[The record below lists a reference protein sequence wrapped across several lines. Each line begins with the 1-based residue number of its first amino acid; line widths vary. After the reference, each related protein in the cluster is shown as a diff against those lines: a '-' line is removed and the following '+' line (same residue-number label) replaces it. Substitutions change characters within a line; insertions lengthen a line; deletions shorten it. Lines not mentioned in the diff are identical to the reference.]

1 MPSERLSLDGP
12 RPWVMAHRGAS
23 DLAPENSLAS
33 FDLAVEHGADL
44 LETDLWLTADGQIVC
59 HHDPTLERM
68 TGDPR
73 RITDLSLAQIKAL
86 QLKAEHGIA
95 GERVP
100 TLAELVAQT
109 PPDVVIVTELKD
121 PMFGHAGPLSQLLAV
136 LGDRVSAQR
145 AGIIAEDLRL
155 IRSIKQQAPTLV
167 AGHIAIT
174 RPHANTTT
182 ELLGPYW
189 PWLALNPLYVR
200 RAHARGQRVCPLD
213 PDLHRRLP
221 KYLAMDVDAVLT
233 NDPRATR
240 ALIEQHRSGRG

>member
-1 MPSERLSLDGP
+1 
-12 RPWVMAHRGAS
+12 MAHRGAS

-33 FDLAVEHGADL
+33 FDMAVEHGADL
-44 LETDLWLTADGQIVC
+44 LETDIWLTADGQIVC

-73 RITDLSLAQIKAL
+73 HVTDLSLSQIKAL
-86 QLKAEHGIA
+86 ALKTEHCIA

-109 PPDVVIVTELKD
+109 PPEIVIVAELKD
-121 PMFGHAGPLSQLLAV
+121 PMFAHAGPLAQLLRV
-136 LGDRVSAQR
+136 LGPRVQAQR

-155 IRSIKQQAPTLV
+155 IRAIKRDAPGLV
-167 AGHIAIT
+167 AGHIAIS
-174 RPHANTTT
+174 RPYANTTT

-189 PWLALNPLYVR
+189 PWLILNPRYVQ

-221 KYLAMDVDAVLT
+221 RYLAMDVDAVLT

-240 ALIEQHRSGRG
+240 RLIDAHRDPSSRGGG

>member
-1 MPSERLSLDGP
+1 
-12 RPWVMAHRGAS
+12 MAHRGAS

-44 LETDLWLTADGQIVC
+44 LETDIWLTADGEIVC
-59 HHDPTLERM
+59 HHDATLERM

-73 RITDLSLAQIKAL
+73 RVTGVSLS
-86 QLKAEHGIA
+86 QLRRLRLESKEGLG

-100 TLAELVAQT
+100 TLAELVDQT
-109 PPDVVIVTELKD
+109 PPDVVIVVELKD
-121 PMFGHAGPLSQLLAV
+121 PMFRHPGPLAQLLRV
-136 LGDRVSAQR
+136 LGPRVAAHR
-145 AGIIAEDLRL
+145 AGIIAEDLGMV
-155 IRSIKQQAPTLV
+155 RSIKRQAPGLV

-174 RPHANTTT
+174 RPHANAST

-189 PWLALNPLYVR
+189 PWLAINPAYVR

-221 KYLAMDVDAVLT
+221 RYLAMDVDAVLT

-240 ALIEQHRSGRG
+240 ALIERHRTRG

>member
-1 MPSERLSLDGP
+1 MSSERLSLDGP

-33 FDLAVEHGADL
+33 FDLAVEHRADL
-44 LETDLWLTADGQIVC
+44 LETDIWLTADGQIVC
-59 HHDPTLERM
+59 HHDATLERM

-73 RITDLSLAQIKAL
+73 RVTDLSLAQIKAL
-86 QLKAEHGIA
+86 TLKTVHGIA
-95 GERVP
+95 GERIP
-100 TLAELVAQT
+100 TLADLVAQT
-109 PPDVVIVTELKD
+109 PPDVVIVAELKD
-121 PMFGHAGPLSQLLAV
+121 PMFAHAGPLSQLLAV
-136 LGDRVSAQR
+136 LGERAPAQR
-145 AGIIAEDLRL
+145 AGIIAEDLGL
-155 IRSIKQQAPTLV
+155 IRTIKRQAPALV
-167 AGHIAIT
+167 AGHIAIS

-189 PWLALNPLYVR
+189 PWLALNPFYVR

-221 KYLAMDVDAVLT
+221 RYLAMDVDAVLT

-240 ALIEQHRSGRG
+240 ALIEQHRRGRR

>member
-1 MPSERLSLDGP
+1 
-12 RPWVMAHRGAS
+12 MAHRGAS

-33 FDLAVEHGADL
+33 FDLAVRHGADL
-44 LETDLWLTADGQIVC
+44 LETDVWLTADGQIVC

-73 RITDLSLAQIKAL
+73 RVDAISLSQLRKLRLAPKN
-86 QLKAEHGIA
+86 GIG
-95 GERVP
+95 GERIP
-100 TLAELVAQT
+100 TLAELVEQT
-109 PPDVVIVTELKD
+109 PPGVVVVVELKD
-121 PMFGHAGPLSQLLAV
+121 PMFQHPGPLAQLLRV
-136 LGDRVSAQR
+136 LGPRVQAQR
-145 AGIIAEDLRL
+145 AGVIGESLRMV
-155 IRSIKQQAPTLV
+155 RAIKRQVPELV

-174 RPHANTTT
+174 RPHANAST

-189 PWLALNPLYVR
+189 PWLALDPGYVR

-221 KYLAMDVDAVLT
+221 RYLEMDVDAVLT

-240 ALIEQHRSGRG
+240 ALIERHR

>member
-1 MPSERLSLDGP
+1 
-12 RPWVMAHRGAS
+12 MAHRGAS

-44 LETDLWLTADGQIVC
+44 LETDIWLTADGQIVC

-73 RITDLSLAQIKAL
+73 RVNDVSLS
-86 QLKAEHGIA
+86 QLRSLRLRTEHGLA

-100 TLAELVAQT
+100 TLAQLVEQT
-109 PPDVVIVTELKD
+109 PPEVVIVTEIKD
-121 PMFGHAGPLSQLLAV
+121 PMFREPGPLAQLLRV
-136 LGDRVSAQR
+136 LGARVQAHR

-155 IRSIKQQAPTLV
+155 IRAIKMQAPELV

-174 RPHANTTT
+174 RPRANSTT

-189 PWLALNPLYVR
+189 PWLAVNPLYVR

-221 KYLAMDVDAVLT
+221 RYLAMDVDAVLT

-240 ALIEQHRSGRG
+240 SLIETHRARR

>member
-1 MPSERLSLDGP
+1 MPPERLSLDGP

-33 FDLAVEHGADL
+33 FDLAVQHGADL
-44 LETDLWLTADGQIVC
+44 LETDIWVTADGQIVC
-59 HHDPTLERM
+59 HHDATLERM
-68 TGDPR
+68 AGDPR
-73 RITDLSLAQIKAL
+73 RVTALSVP
-86 QLKAEHGIA
+86 QLKALTLKTEHGIA
-95 GERVP
+95 GERIP

-109 PPDVVIVTELKD
+109 PPDIVIVAELKD
-121 PMFGHAGPLSQLLAV
+121 PMFAHPGPLAQLLAV
-136 LGDRVSAQR
+136 LGPRVEAQR

-155 IRSIKQQAPTLV
+155 IRAIKRQAPALV
-167 AGHIAIT
+167 AGHIAIS
-174 RPHANTTT
+174 RPHANVTT

-221 KYLAMDVDAVLT
+221 RYLAMDVDAVLT

-240 ALIEQHRSGRG
+240 ALIDDLRRGRS

>member
-1 MPSERLSLDGP
+1 MSAQRLSLEGP

-33 FDLAVEHGADL
+33 FDLAVQHGADL
-44 LETDLWLTADGQIVC
+44 LETDIWLTADGQIVC
-59 HHDPTLERM
+59 HHDPTLQRM

-73 RITDLSLAQIKAL
+73 RITSVSLSQLMAL
-86 QLKAEHGIA
+86 RLRTEHGIA
-95 GERVP
+95 GERIP
-100 TLAELVAQT
+100 TLAQLIEQT
-109 PPDVVIVTELKD
+109 PPGVVIVTEIKD
-121 PMFGHAGPLSQLLAV
+121 PKFRHCGPITQLLRV
-136 LGDRVSAQR
+136 LGPRVQAQR
-145 AGIIAEDLRL
+145 AGIIAEDLGL
-155 IRSIKQQAPTLV
+155 IRAIKKQAPDLV

-174 RPHANTTT
+174 RPHANPTT

-189 PWLALNPLYVR
+189 PWLAINPGYVR

-221 KYLAMDVDAVLT
+221 RYLAMDVDAVLT

-240 ALIEQHRSGRG
+240 ALIEQHRREP

>member
-1 MPSERLSLDGP
+1 
-12 RPWVMAHRGAS
+12 MAHRGAS

-44 LETDLWLTADGQIVC
+44 LETDVWLTADGQIVC
-59 HHDPTLERM
+59 HHDATLERM

-73 RITDLSLAQIKAL
+73 RVSGVSLSQLRRLSLAPKHGIGGERIPTLKAL
-86 QLKAEHGIA
+86 VE
-95 GERVP
+95 
-100 TLAELVAQT
+100 QT
-109 PPDVVIVTELKD
+109 PPDVVIVVELKD
-121 PMFGHAGPLSQLLAV
+121 PMFAHPGPLDQLLRV
-136 LGDRVSAQR
+136 LGSRVAAQR

-155 IRSIKQQAPTLV
+155 IRAIKRRAPGLV

-174 RPHANTTT
+174 RPHANRTT

-189 PWLALNPLYVR
+189 PWLTASPAYVR

-221 KYLAMDVDAVLT
+221 RYLEIDVDAVLT
-233 NDPRATR
+233 NDPRLTR
-240 ALIEQHRSGRG
+240 SLIERHRTRR